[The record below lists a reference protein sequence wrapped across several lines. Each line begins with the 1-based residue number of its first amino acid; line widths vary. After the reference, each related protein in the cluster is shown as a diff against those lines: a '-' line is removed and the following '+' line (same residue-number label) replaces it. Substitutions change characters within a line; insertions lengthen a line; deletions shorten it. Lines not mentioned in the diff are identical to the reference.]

1 MNVKRFGYAIV
12 FLILL
17 ASGISFGQL
26 NPAQSSATS
35 YITYNTRGFLI
46 DGKPLYI
53 YSGEIE
59 FVRIPQA
66 LWRDRLMRMKREGYN
81 CASTYIFWD
90 AHEPIQGQYNFSGNQ
105 DLDAWLTLVQ
115 EMGMYAIVRAGPYVC
130 AEWDFGGFPAWLVDV
145 SSMSLRNSNAQYLSC
160 VDSFYTRLIPIIA
173 KHQISQGG
181 SVIAIQLENE
191 YGPSTTDQVYKSH
204 LISEAGALG
213 INVPYIWSETNNGN
227 APAPSGAFQSGPWF
241 STEAWDGWISGYGEP
256 AQSYIT
262 NVLQGTW
269 NCLSRGSA
277 GITNYMAIGGTNFGY
292 SASDDQRITSY
303 DYEAPLGEL
312 GQLRSDF
319 WLVKQ
324 MGLFAQTFSPIL
336 ASSSNGSS
344 LVSGT
349 PSGSSVY
356 VHQAGTAAIAF
367 VVKTSS
373 GTAAYKITW
382 TNKSNLQVPT
392 TWNDTLT
399 QNHYAHYFLNSVPIN
414 GNDTIDFSA
423 TGITGIRQIG
433 STTYVVLWGR
443 SGTKGEI
450 AFRPKSLPSPIP
462 SSPWQWNAAA
472 NQAYLAF
479 TYPPVTDS
487 VTEATLTETNGQTLK
502 LLIVDSAQG
511 NQTWI
516 DTNFIACGPLYVD
529 AGDNLQF
536 GTSGGRAFVYTAAG
550 RQIVTKGAS
559 TPSPN
564 LPLTSGWSWRS
575 VVEVGAS
582 YNDSLWQQSTSP
594 QTMSSYGC
602 PNGYCWYRTS
612 YIAAAAGTATLA
624 LPKVHQAA
632 FVYVNGTY
640 CSGSSIPLV
649 AGKNEIAILC
659 AEYNR
664 WKAYNY
670 YSTITDTMKSGILGS
685 VTLNGTAL
693 TGWHCRGGFD
703 GFPESLVFGN
713 VDSISWNSFLAGSWS
728 ATAAPA
734 DNIPKFW
741 RRNFTYSEPAN
752 ALETWTLRSTV
763 ARSGRGVV
771 WLNGHCLGRNLESQ
785 PALFVPQ
792 CWFNPTETN
801 TLIVLTED
809 GKQPQNDTLGLVEY
823 RSLVSLPGITTA
835 TRPSGGAVI
844 PAVVSAADFQVRF
857 FGNCLV
863 IPKALRGSA
872 LLVRI
877 YDLSGRLIIRKTVR
891 QSIIELTGKDA
902 SAHAVHVAQIEKL
915 PVDSRSQ

>member
-1 MNVKRFGYAIV
+1 
-12 FLILL
+12 
-17 ASGISFGQL
+17 
-26 NPAQSSATS
+26 
-35 YITYNTRGFLI
+35 
-46 DGKPLYI
+46 
-53 YSGEIE
+53 
-59 FVRIPQA
+59 
-66 LWRDRLMRMKREGYN
+66 
-81 CASTYIFWD
+81 
-90 AHEPIQGQYNFSGNQ
+90 
-105 DLDAWLTLVQ
+105 
-115 EMGMYAIVRAGPYVC
+115 
-130 AEWDFGGFPAWLVDV
+130 
-145 SSMSLRNSNAQYLSC
+145 
-160 VDSFYTRLIPIIA
+160 
-173 KHQISQGG
+173 
-181 SVIAIQLENE
+181 
-191 YGPSTTDQVYKSH
+191 
-204 LISEAGALG
+204 
-213 INVPYIWSETNNGN
+213 
-227 APAPSGAFQSGPWF
+227 
-241 STEAWDGWISGYGEP
+241 
-256 AQSYIT
+256 
-262 NVLQGTW
+262 
-269 NCLSRGSA
+269 
-277 GITNYMAIGGTNFGY
+277 MAIGGTNFGY

-312 GQLRSDF
+312 GQFRSDF

-373 GTAAYKITW
+373 GTGTYKITW

-399 QNHYAHYFLNSVPIN
+399 QNHYVHYFLNSVPIN
-414 GNDTIDFSA
+414 GNDTVDYSA
-423 TGITGIRQIG
+423 TGIAGIKQIG
-433 STTYVVLWGR
+433 TTTYVVLWGR

-450 AFRPKSLPSPIP
+450 AFRLKSPPSPVP
-462 SSPWQWNAAA
+462 ASPWQWNAAA

-479 TYPPVTDS
+479 TYPPVDDS
-487 VTEATLTETNGQTLK
+487 VTEASVIETSGQTLK

-511 NQTWI
+511 NRTWI
-516 DTNFIACGPLYVD
+516 DTNFIACGSSYMD
-529 AGDNLQF
+529 ADDYLQF

-550 RQIVTKGAS
+550 RQIVTKGSS

-564 LPLTSGWSWRS
+564 LPLTTGWSWRS
-575 VVEVGAS
+575 VVEVVPS

-612 YIAAAAGTATLA
+612 YTAAASGTATLA
-624 LPKVHQAA
+624 LPKVHHAA
-632 FVYVNGTY
+632 FVFVNGTY
-640 CSGSSIPLV
+640 CSSSSIPLV

-670 YSTITDTMKSGILGS
+670 YSTITDTMRSGILGS

-703 GFPESLVFGN
+703 SFPESLVFGN
-713 VDSISWNSFLAGSWS
+713 VDSTSWNSFLKGSWL
-728 ATAAPA
+728 ATTAPV

-741 RRNFTYSEPAN
+741 RRDFTYSEPAN

-763 ARSGRGVV
+763 ARSGRGAV

-792 CWFNPTETN
+792 CWFNATGTN

-835 TRPSGGAVI
+835 VRPSGGAAR
-844 PAVVSAADFQVRF
+844 PAVVNTADLQVRF
-857 FGNCLV
+857 IGNHLV
-863 IPKALRGSA
+863 IPKALRGSS
-872 LLVRI
+872 LLVSI
-877 YDLSGRLIIRKTVR
+877 YDLSGRMVFRKTVR
-891 QSIIELTGKDA
+891 QSPGDIRIGVGTAGTVLI
-902 SAHAVHVAQIEKL
+902 AHIKKI
-915 PVDSRSQ
+915 P